1 MVKSKLLQSGD
12 MIKRLLPLAIGLGF
26 MGLLWTRTQDL
37 DWFAV
42 QQAFEAIPHWRW
54 AAALLASV
62 ISFWAVAQYDV
73 IAHRHFGTAMPAR
86 AARHAGAAAIAVGQ
100 TTGFGPVIGAAIRWR
115 LMPALG
121 HAQIARVT
129 GFVTLGFLSAW
140 ALLSA
145 TIALPLLIGQSWLAF
160 LLFPIAALGFGGVLL
175 CYPELRLF
183 GFKLNL
189 PSLRAMSQMTLLA
202 GCDLIFAGLALHLL
216 LPPEIAPSLPIL
228 VAAFALALGAGMMG
242 GTPGGVGPFELALLA
257 LIPSS
262 DVAGLAA
269 ALIAFRLVY
278 YVIPCIAGLAYAALG
293 RVEAPDLDIV
303 QPLVQQGPRAE
314 HAIAR
319 QSRTQGL
326 REKTAEAELL
336 ETPQS
341 LALFLGPSRGQIS
354 DLLTSLRR
362 HAFTQ
367 NRHACLYKI
376 TAQDAVHT
384 RNAGWT
390 TAAIAQEAVIDTR
403 SYSTTGPERRQLR
416 RFLRKASKAKVV
428 FAPIEAPDWP
438 SLHAIHKEWEE
449 QHGQERGLSMG
460 RFCPLYLRDKPLF
473 GAYQNGVLIGFTSGL
488 SAPGVLSLDLMRH
501 RSDIPNG
508 TMHGLINHMITWA
521 QEREIDEVCLAAI
534 PHPNLTKN
542 LRLPPGLTRFKASFA
557 PRWRP
562 LYMAAPNRMAL
573 IICALDIMRTVLR
586 PPAIPYTTAERWQ
599 VDALIT
605 GETAPVPPQTKL
617 RETG

>member
-1 MVKSKLLQSGD
+1 
-12 MIKRLLPLAIGLGF
+12 
-26 MGLLWTRTQDL
+26 
-37 DWFAV
+37 
-42 QQAFEAIPHWRW
+42 
-54 AAALLASV
+54 
-62 ISFWAVAQYDV
+62 
-73 IAHRHFGTAMPAR
+73 
-86 AARHAGAAAIAVGQ
+86 
-100 TTGFGPVIGAAIRWR
+100 
-115 LMPALG
+115 
-121 HAQIARVT
+121 
-129 GFVTLGFLSAW
+129 
-140 ALLSA
+140 
-145 TIALPLLIGQSWLAF
+145 
-160 LLFPIAALGFGGVLL
+160 
-175 CYPELRLF
+175 
-183 GFKLNL
+183 
-189 PSLRAMSQMTLLA
+189 
-202 GCDLIFAGLALHLL
+202 
-216 LPPEIAPSLPIL
+216 
-228 VAAFALALGAGMMG
+228 MG

-278 YVIPCIAGLAYAALG
+278 YVIPCIAGLTYAALG
-293 RVEAPDLDIV
+293 RVKAPDLDIV

-336 ETPQS
+336 ETPQT
-341 LALFLGPSRGQIS
+341 LALFLGPSRGQIAE
-354 DLLTSLRR
+354 LLKPLRR
-362 HAFTQ
+362 QAFAE
-367 NRHACLYKI
+367 NRHACLYKV
-376 TAQDAVHT
+376 TAQDAVQA
-384 RNAGWT
+384 RKNGWT
-390 TAAIAQEAVIDTR
+390 VTAIAQEAVIDTR

-438 SLHAIHKEWEE
+438 VLHAIHKEWEE
-449 QHGQERGLSMG
+449 KHGQERGLTMG

-508 TMHGLINHMITWA
+508 TMHGLIDHMITWA
-521 QEREIDEVCLAAI
+521 QERGIEEVCLAAV
-534 PHPNLTKN
+534 PHPHLTRL

-562 LYMAAPNRMAL
+562 LYMAAPNKMAL
-573 IICALDIMRTVLR
+573 IICALDILRTVLR

-605 GETAPVPPQTKL
+605 GETAPVPRQTKL